1 MVPHSTPAVAL
12 PASWWQRL
20 LAAERQTLA
29 TAVVAD
35 ERQSSGSRS
44 PVRRQPC
51 PLQGCWSWSRAGDC
65 WRAVCAACAQWPLLD
80 DSIDRVVLQHVLEA
94 GGDVD
99 ELLDEAIRV
108 LKPERSIALFAIGA
122 LGWTRCKLHFAATGA
137 PQLRVRST
145 RTLLEA
151 LATRGCVDLRVSRV
165 DFDGDAEARVTAP
178 ARIWSGLCLIE
189 ARKRREPPN
198 VRQLRGACRAQVP
211 VSSWVA
217 PSDFSQRVGGVSDE
231 RVAIFTDGA
240 CSGNPGPAAGC
251 AAALS
256 RRKALAESS

>member
-35 ERQSSGSRS
+35 ERELWLSVAGAPAAVPTAGVLELVQSGQLLEGD
-44 PVRRQPC
+44 VR
-51 PLQGCWSWSRAGDC
+51 
-65 WRAVCAACAQWPLLD
+65 AACAQWPLRD

-189 ARKRREPPN
+189 ARKRRELPN
-198 VRQLRGACRAQVP
+198 VRQLRARGRAQVP
-211 VSSWVA
+211 VSGWVA
-217 PSDFSQRVGGVSDE
+217 RPTSRNGL
-231 RVAIFTDGA
+231 
-240 CSGNPGPAAGC
+240 AA
-251 AAALS
+251 
-256 RRKALAESS
+256 